1 MTDAAGGA
9 SADLDRF
16 VDGLDYPMFIVTTA
30 HGTRRAGC
38 LVGFTTQVSIDPPR
52 LLVCLSVNNHTH
64 HVAQRAST
72 LAVHALSSDQRN
84 LAELF
89 GSATGDEIDKFARC
103 EWRPGPGAV
112 PLLSGSPRWM
122 AGRILD
128 RIALGDHFGYL
139 LEPLATHR
147 DQNGPVLTFHD
158 VRHLTPGH
166 QAGLTD
172 HSDSPAQ

>member
-1 MTDAAGGA
+1 MTDAARGA

-38 LVGFTTQVSIDPPR
+38 LVGFATQASIDPPR

-72 LAVHALSSDQRN
+72 LAVHALASDQQD
-84 LAELF
+84 LAALF

-103 EWRPGPGAV
+103 QWRPGPAGV
-112 PLLSGSPRWM
+112 PLLTDSPRWM

-128 RIALGDHFGYL
+128 RIALGDHVGYL
-139 LEPLATHR
+139 LEPVATHR
-147 DQNGPVLTFHD
+147 DDNGPVLTFHD
-158 VRHLTPGH
+158 VRQLPPGH
-166 QAGLTD
+166 QA
-172 HSDSPAQ
+172 